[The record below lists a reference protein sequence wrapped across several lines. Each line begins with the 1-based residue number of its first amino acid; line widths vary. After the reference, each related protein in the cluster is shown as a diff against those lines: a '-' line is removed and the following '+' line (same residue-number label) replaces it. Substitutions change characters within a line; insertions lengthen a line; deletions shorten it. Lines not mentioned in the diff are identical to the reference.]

1 MLEDGTNA
9 TESNWRSR
17 FEQLP
22 IGSVVTL
29 EGGTK
34 KLMIYGRL
42 QRKEEGEKVWDYLA
56 CPWPEGNLDPDHSYL
71 FDAIDVE
78 RVYFLLVSLV
88 LMRLNILINF
98 MQYLLQIKLPRRG
111 LATDYW

>member
-78 RVYFLLVSLV
+78 RVYFVGFVSPDETE
-88 LMRLNILINF
+88 
-98 MQYLLQIKLPRRG
+98 YTDKLYAIS
-111 LATDYW
+111 ATDKTTKERVGD